1 MTVPLAPNYTP
12 AVPQP
17 NISLPPQAPSSRRIH
32 GRMRSLSSI
41 REEDE
46 AGA

>member
-1 MTVPLAPNYTP
+1 VSPPHISPPPVP
-12 AVPQP
+12 
-17 NISLPPQAPSSRRIH
+17 PPSRRIH

-46 AGA
+46 GGA